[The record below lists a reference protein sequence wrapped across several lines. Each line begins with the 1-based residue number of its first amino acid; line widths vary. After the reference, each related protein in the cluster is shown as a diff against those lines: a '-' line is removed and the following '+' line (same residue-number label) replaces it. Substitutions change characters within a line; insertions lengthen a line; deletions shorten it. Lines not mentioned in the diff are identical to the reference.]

1 MFIGLVAIGLLVA
14 WALDDDNEVATV
26 GNTAPDFTVD
36 LIGGGTFSLS
46 RHLDEDGRPLI
57 LNLWASWCLPCRE
70 EMPALSTYASE
81 HPEVA
86 VLGVSVEDAVTDSE
100 AFAGGLDI
108 SYPLGLGDDDFRAS
122 YPSFGLPATYYL
134 DSDGSVV
141 EMINGIVDEEALA
154 GLGS

>member
-1 MFIGLVAIGLLVA
+1 MLAIGLALA
-14 WALDDDNEVATV
+14 WVFGDDGEVAEV
-26 GNTAPDFTVD
+26 GSAAPEFTVE

-46 RHLDEDGRPLI
+46 EHLAEDGRPLI
-57 LNLWASWCLPCRE
+57 LNLWASWCVPCRE
-70 EMPALSTYASE
+70 EMPALSAYASQ

-86 VLGVSVEDAVTDSE
+86 LLGVSVEDAASDSE
-100 AFAGGLDI
+100 DFAAQLDI
-108 SYPLGLGDDDFRAS
+108 SYPLGLGDEEFRAS

-134 DSDGSVV
+134 DDEGTVV